1 VGGVRVVITV
11 REVSDPTDLAIPQFG
26 RLQQSV
32 YYAPETL
39 IPAQYIPNMLGAPS
53 GPRLNVLLV
62 AEDDAG
68 RVIGGA
74 LFHAFREPLT
84 GFSSFLGVSRDHR
97 GQGVARMLH
106 TARFAALD
114 RVLGTETRGVFI
126 DVVSPARLP
135 TEELAREQALGSHP
149 CDRRR
154 AFQALGFRQVGVR
167 YEQPVGGP
175 NGGPVTILDLLY
187 CPRHAA
193 DSVPTDRVVE
203 TMRAYWAPW
212 LGPARTSRHADEL
225 RARAAN
231 RPSLALL
238 PADADCA

>member
-1 VGGVRVVITV
+1 MITV
-11 REVSDPTDLAIPQFG
+11 REVSDPTDPAIPEFG
-26 RLQQSV
+26 RLQRSV

-53 GPRLNVLLV
+53 GPRLNVLLL

-68 RVIGGA
+68 RVVGGA
-74 LFHAFREPLT
+74 LFHAFRVPLT

-135 TEELAREQALGSHP
+135 ADELEREQAIGSNP

-187 CPRHAA
+187 CPRQAA
-193 DSVPTDRVVE
+193 SSVAIDVVTE
-203 TMRAYWAPW
+203 TMRAYWSPW
-212 LGPARTSRHADEL
+212 LGEARAARHADEL
-225 RARAAN
+225 RARAGN
-231 RPSLALL
+231 KPNLALL
-238 PADADCA
+238 PADQDCV